1 VTRLARAPSERAG
14 RKRAVAAVRKLRQ
27 RRQRRGVALI
37 MVLGA
42 ITVLTVFLTELQ
54 EETSS
59 ELSSALVERDTM
71 RAEYLARSS
80 INLSRMLIASE
91 PTIRARIAPL
101 LQMLGMKSPPQIPIW
116 EFSDM
121 VLAPFNDEASA
132 MAFGAV
138 AGLDQSTGKNM
149 GLGVGAGS
157 FTVRIV
163 DEEAKINANAAAKPG
178 DILSRGRFGA
188 QMFGLLGP
196 PQYNEMFEQ
205 QDADGQYSD
214 RATICGAVVDWSDM
228 DEELYACDPTM
239 AQAAGSAGAEDSF
252 YQLIG
257 MPYRRKNTAFDSLEE
272 LRQVRGF
279 NDDFWATFVDPDPT
293 DPKSRV
299 MTVWGGA
306 TVNVNT
312 ANAQTLLAL
321 ICANSVPD
329 TQLCIDPIQQA
340 TFLAMVSMA
349 RTAIPIPIF
358 TSPKN
363 FTAIV
368 QGKGSGMGK
377 MIWEMMGL
385 TPVVLKS
392 AADTQKQ
399 VSTGSKMFS
408 IYAEGLVPGTNKRE
422 TRARVHAVVDF
433 RFAAVP
439 GDFPLSMQP
448 TNPQDPANTQP
459 ASQMTPE
466 AAAAMLQS
474 NPAGNVV
481 YWRLE

>member
-1 VTRLARAPSERAG
+1 
-14 RKRAVAAVRKLRQ
+14 
-27 RRQRRGVALI
+27 
-37 MVLGA
+37 
-42 ITVLTVFLTELQ
+42 
-54 EETSS
+54 
-59 ELSSALVERDTM
+59 
-71 RAEYLARSS
+71 
-80 INLSRMLIASE
+80 
-91 PTIRARIAPL
+91 
-101 LQMLGMKSPPQIPIW
+101 
-116 EFSDM
+116 
-121 VLAPFNDEASA
+121 
-132 MAFGAV
+132 
-138 AGLDQSTGKNM
+138 
-149 GLGVGAGS
+149 
-157 FTVRIV
+157 
-163 DEEAKINANAAAKPG
+163 
-178 DILSRGRFGA
+178 
-188 QMFGLLGP
+188 
-196 PQYNEMFEQ
+196 
-205 QDADGQYSD
+205 
-214 RATICGAVVDWSDM
+214 
-228 DEELYACDPTM
+228 
-239 AQAAGSAGAEDSF
+239 
-252 YQLIG
+252 

-279 NDDFWATFVDPDPT
+279 NDDFWATFVDPDPN

-321 ICANSVPD
+321 ICANSVPE

-368 QGKGSGMGK
+368 QGKGNGIGK
-377 MIWEMMGL
+377 MIWEMMAL

-433 RFAAVP
+433 RFASVP
-439 GDFPLSMQP
+439 GEWAAGMPGGTASGGAGQP
-448 TNPQDPANTQP
+448 APTQP

-466 AAAAMLQS
+466 AMAAMLQS